1 MDNII
6 TSYMKETLEEYIQE
20 VGRTEWDYYQA
31 FLIVTDYIPNKLVE
45 CNFLGIECDDYS
57 AEIAARQYARE
68 QINIYANNA
77 L

>member
-6 TSYMKETLEEYIQE
+6 TSYMEETLEEYIQE
-20 VGRTEWDYYQA
+20 KGRTEWDYYQA
-31 FLIVTDYIPNKLVE
+31 FLVKTDYIPNKLVE

-57 AEIAARQYARE
+57 AEIAARQYARDK
-68 QINIYANNA
+68 INEYNNA

>member
-1 MDNII
+1 MDNVI
-6 TSYMKETLEEYIQE
+6 TLYMKQTLDQYIQE
-20 VGRTEWDYYQA
+20 EGRTKFDYYQN

-57 AEIAARQYARE
+57 AEIAARQYARDKVNE
-68 QINIYANNA
+68 YNNA